1 MLDSF
6 QDGVVLEIGC
16 GSGKALLEL
25 KAKYPRM
32 QVYGTNLRGYGYSQT
47 NGSIESFWSIALYFG
62 IPVLCDVHG
71 SPGFPIVQETEKI
84 QSPKFADVL
93 PRIGFDFIFS
103 RHSLNEGQLQSFES
117 PLAITQLL
125 PLLKRCDPHLWHYL
139 GADYGRVSD
148 LNVLWP
154 LAIGR
159 TLKRLTPFVVEMRR
173 IPFDSQRQVQDYILS
188 RLPRY
193 GASKHDATGLGFSM
207 AEAAQQKFGALRAEA
222 VMLNIPWYREN
233 AEPLKS
239 AFEDDMIEIP
249 ADSEIAADLRLVQVK
264 AGVPFVPNLRVG
276 EKKDR
281 HGDSAVAL
289 MLAYAASRSTPAAY
303 DYESAGRAAED
314 RRDED
319 ALEDER
325 RGLGARGLW

>member
-1 MLDSF
+1 MRSLEDYYKYQPHFFSFFSMLDSF

-103 RHSLNEGQLQSFES
+103 RHSLNEGKLQSFES

-125 PLLKRCDPHLWHYL
+125 PLLKEGRSAMIHLL
-139 GADYGRVSD
+139 GGKLHPSTDIRFYPVLSVTNIAPKQPNATGGHGRVSIV
-148 LNVLWP
+148 LYSTLCYLQLHCLGVVIRRCLGNVP
-154 LAIGR
+154 
-159 TLKRLTPFVVEMRR
+159 
-173 IPFDSQRQVQDYILS
+173 
-188 RLPRY
+188 
-193 GASKHDATGLGFSM
+193 GASPCH
-207 AEAAQQKFGALRAEA
+207 AAL
-222 VMLNIPWYREN
+222 
-233 AEPLKS
+233 
-239 AFEDDMIEIP
+239 
-249 ADSEIAADLRLVQVK
+249 
-264 AGVPFVPNLRVG
+264 
-276 EKKDR
+276 
-281 HGDSAVAL
+281 
-289 MLAYAASRSTPAAY
+289 
-303 DYESAGRAAED
+303 
-314 RRDED
+314 
-319 ALEDER
+319 
-325 RGLGARGLW
+325 